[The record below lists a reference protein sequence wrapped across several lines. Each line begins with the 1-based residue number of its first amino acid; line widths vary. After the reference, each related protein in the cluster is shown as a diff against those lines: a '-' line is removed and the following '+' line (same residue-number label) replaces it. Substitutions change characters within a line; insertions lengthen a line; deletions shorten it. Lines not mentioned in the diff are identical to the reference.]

1 MAKRDME
8 QIVKKVYQTDFIPKE
23 YSMTIGDMEQLH
35 SILITGKEFE
45 ALAMAF
51 DFGFAMGCR
60 ATRKGRTKLV

>member
-23 YSMTIGDMEQLH
+23 YQMTMGDMEQLH
-35 SILITGKEFE
+35 SILMTGKEFE

-51 DFGFAMGCR
+51 DYGFALGCR
-60 ATRKGRTKLV
+60 ATRKGRVKNI